1 MATCDCENLTL
12 GNSGIP
18 NCTLIA
24 SVTNNLIVVPTFD
37 STGARNF
44 IDTTVTLDDAFFT
57 DRINAGASGATIT
70 DVLQRWYPLPQMKNV
85 VDERA
90 EPISADFGDG
100 TIEIISQGARN
111 FLGQFTGKS
120 ASNVFHSKID
130 GYGCN
135 TISVY
140 IVDINGNLIGS
151 CTEDDKLFPVQIDEN
166 TWFVNLMKAVAG
178 TSNQRL
184 QLTYNYDR
192 NEDDT
197 NLRMIKA
204 SETTPDVRD
213 LKGLIDVNGEVAAS
227 PIVTIDD
234 FTVNLTF
241 DYGSQVTKQPFI
253 GAVLADFDLN
263 EISPTPGAV
272 TIISVTESADGVY
285 DFVITTATSG
295 DVLELDLQKDG
306 FEMDT
311 VTVTIP

>member
-44 IDTTVTLDDAFFT
+44 IDTTVTLDDAFFI

-85 VDERA
+85 ADERDD
-90 EPISADFGDG
+90 PITADFGDG
-100 TIEIISQGARN
+100 TSENISQGARN

-135 TISVY
+135 TISVF

-151 CTEDDKLFPVQIDEN
+151 CTEDGKLFPVQIDEN
-166 TWFVNLMKAVAG
+166 TWFVKLMKAIAG

-192 NEDDT
+192 NEDDA

-204 SETTPDVRD
+204 SETTQDVRD
-213 LKGLIDVNGEVAAS
+213 LKGLIDVNGVASA
-227 PIVTIDD
+227 ITDTTVTL
-234 FTVNLTF
+234 TATF

-272 TIISVTESADGVY
+272 AISSVVESADGVY
-285 DFVITTATSG
+285 DIIFAIATSG

-306 FEMDT
+306 FEMAT